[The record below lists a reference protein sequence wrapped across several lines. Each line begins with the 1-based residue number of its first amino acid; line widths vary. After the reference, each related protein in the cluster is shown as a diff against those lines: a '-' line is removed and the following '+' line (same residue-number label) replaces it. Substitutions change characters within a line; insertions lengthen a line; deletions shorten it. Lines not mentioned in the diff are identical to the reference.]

1 MNVPTGE
8 FRALVDDVAAI
19 KHHLGAR
26 DELVASMA
34 DKLVAA
40 LRGDGS
46 GDAGDGAPRNPARHH
61 ARTSGRPRGHLRS
74 IAGGQQ

>member
-1 MNVPTGE
+1 MTVDTDS
-8 FRALVDDVAAI
+8 FKALAADVAAI

-40 LRGDGS
+40 LRADVPGDVN
-46 GDAGDGAPRNPARHH
+46 DGIPRRPARRH

-74 IAGGQQ
+74 IAGGV